1 MLRIKI
7 FHFRFKQSLLFKE
20 VYTVVVGYA
29 NEYSFISVGEIFLL
43 PGNLYAVKLLIASS
57 N

>member
-1 MLRIKI
+1 MLRIQI